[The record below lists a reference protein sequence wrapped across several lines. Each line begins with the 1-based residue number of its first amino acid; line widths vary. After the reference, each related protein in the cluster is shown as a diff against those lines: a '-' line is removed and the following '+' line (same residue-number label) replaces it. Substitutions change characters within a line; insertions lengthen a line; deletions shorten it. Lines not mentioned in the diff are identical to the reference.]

1 MFKGLARSAAFGVGI
16 AAAGVVALVALAF
29 AIYYLLRD
37 PLTSAGAAAVTAAV
51 FLVIAGVLAAMM
63 RGSKHDD
70 HHGHDHGHGGHA
82 GGGAGGIGGLLSGGG
97 GGQAAQRAIAFAKQR
112 PLIAGGV
119 GLLGAMYL
127 LRNPA
132 LLTGLL
138 GLVAGRVEGKQ
149 EARRG
154 LF

>member
-37 PLTSAGAAAVTAAV
+37 PLTSAGAAAVTALV
-51 FLVIAGVLAAMM
+51 FLVIAGILAAMM
-63 RGSKHDD
+63 RGAKHEE
-70 HHGHDHGHGGHA
+70 HHADAHSGHGGS
-82 GGGAGGIGGLLSGGG
+82 GGVAGLLSGG
-97 GGQAAQRAIAFAKQR
+97 GGQAAQRAIAFARQR

-119 GLLGAMYL
+119 GIVGALYL